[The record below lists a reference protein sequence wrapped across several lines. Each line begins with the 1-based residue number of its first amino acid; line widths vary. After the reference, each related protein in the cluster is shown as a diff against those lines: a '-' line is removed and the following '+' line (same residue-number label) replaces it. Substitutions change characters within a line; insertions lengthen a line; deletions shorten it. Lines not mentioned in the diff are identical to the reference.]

1 MFCQVIC
8 EKEYCNNFHVS
19 CVHFAGFAP
28 YPFQHSPYNR
38 MTSSYFMKTM
48 FIVKL
53 RAIVSVSGVLVVA
66 AVAAILAVRKKS

>member
-1 MFCQVIC
+1 MFLCQ
-8 EKEYCNNFHVS
+8 
-19 CVHFAGFAP
+19 FAGFAP
-28 YPFQHSPYNR
+28 YPFQHSPYSR

-66 AVAAILAVRKKS
+66 TVAAILAVCQKVDLMVWFYEAIKLY